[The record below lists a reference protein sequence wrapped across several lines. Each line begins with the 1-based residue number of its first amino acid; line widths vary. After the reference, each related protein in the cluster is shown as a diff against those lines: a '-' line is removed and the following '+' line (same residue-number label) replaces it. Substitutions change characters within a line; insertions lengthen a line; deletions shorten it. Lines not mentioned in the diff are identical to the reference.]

1 MKERL
6 LLEGAMPERALTR
19 LAKRG
24 VRVEKVKR
32 LSPVKTEFIIDSRD
46 WAKAQE
52 AYPLRSGGAYKL
64 SRLGKAEWFAP
75 VLAVCKRTGILLGG
89 LLFLLITSLS
99 DSVVL
104 KIQVQTDTPL
114 KTEILRVLEEN
125 GVGLCKLYDERTA
138 DEILAQ
144 TLALDGVSFCSIK
157 KKGSTVIVEAR
168 GSSFAKPP
176 VRERELLAKGQG
188 KLLSIVVV
196 RGRALTNAGDEVQL
210 GQVLAVAEEND
221 FLSAFATLACVY
233 EEKTAETDEKI
244 ALANALIAV
253 YGEGKKILKTEVK
266 NGEDGTTVRIEYE
279 YSFSVN

>member
-24 VRVEKVKR
+24 VRVERVKR

-157 KKGSTVIVEAR
+157 KR
-168 GSSFAKPP
+168 F
-176 VRERELLAKGQG
+176 
-188 KLLSIVVV
+188 
-196 RGRALTNAGDEVQL
+196 
-210 GQVLAVAEEND
+210 
-221 FLSAFATLACVY
+221 
-233 EEKTAETDEKI
+233 
-244 ALANALIAV
+244 
-253 YGEGKKILKTEVK
+253 
-266 NGEDGTTVRIEYE
+266 
-279 YSFSVN
+279 